1 MCHGLRWRGPG
12 RIADVFGAF
21 AADGPR
27 SGPVRIR
34 IVAGR
39 GVPSVS
45 RALFCVFPVPGGA
58 SLVRGCADGR
68 QRGPLR
74 RDPARGRG
82 CADDPRNEDRAAVRQ
97 IARGVAYSERPSKAV
112 RTKREGVRNP
122 SDIPPR
128 SSELFTRLEL
138 VTSSLPRKCSTTEL
152 KQQLLAL

>member
-1 MCHGLRWRGPG
+1 MCRGLRRRGPG

-74 RDPARGRG
+74 RDPARGG
-82 CADDPRNEDRAAVRQ
+82 AVRT
-97 IARGVAYSERPSKAV
+97 IREMRTERPSGKLH
-112 RTKREGVRNP
+112 G
-122 SDIPPR
+122 
-128 SSELFTRLEL
+128 ELRIRRD
-138 VTSSLPRKCSTTEL
+138 PRKRCERKRGGCPKPVGHSSPLFRAVYET
-152 KQQLLAL
+152 